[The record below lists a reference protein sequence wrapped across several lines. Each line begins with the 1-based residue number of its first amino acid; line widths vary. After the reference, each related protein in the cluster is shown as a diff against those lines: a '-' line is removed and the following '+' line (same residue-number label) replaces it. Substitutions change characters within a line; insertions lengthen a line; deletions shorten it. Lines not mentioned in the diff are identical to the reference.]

1 MTLPTTKLFKFVE
14 SLLPPK
20 IKDDPEVRYSYLFL
34 YYFVAFFSL
43 GAIVSA
49 TRVIYENWN
58 VFPLYLAIFIL
69 VSSYILMPVS
79 MVYLYYTCNLL
90 LVSHFVLILMFST
103 VFLTLFFGGGY
114 EIIFTTPIMVIPLLA
129 SFLIPSHRQ
138 VFCYLFATLA
148 AWVYFYFTEPTES
161 LFMSK
166 EEIKRATFSGGI
178 ILMSFVATLG
188 ILFSRLRTIKQTILE
203 NQRDKSKQSALI
215 KAELTRTI
223 SHELRT
229 PLTSVMGLVDILYE
243 DPRIVLKA
251 HRDALHTI
259 IQASDELKHLINSI
273 LEFSKLESHE
283 QLMEDLPFDLSS
295 VLVSTLQTH
304 LDEMNEKKLKFSCS
318 VIYNTEYRG
327 KVRGDSHQLSKI
339 IHNVLENCIKFSK
352 SGRGGVITA
361 TLTIG
366 ALKGNQTNLP
376 LIDGQQYLP
385 FHFSFTD
392 NGVGIDSVTLEKLR
406 LFRPFTSVK
415 SVHDSQVRRAGLG
428 LPIAKHI
435 AMSMNGDIY
444 INSTL
449 GEGTTVTVDCWLK
462 KVT

>member
-1 MTLPTTKLFKFVE
+1 MNTPSLFKFVE
-14 SLLPPK
+14 SFLPPK
-20 IKDDPEVRYSYLFL
+20 IKDDPEARYSYLFL
-34 YYFVAFFSL
+34 YFFVSFFTLLCIGNVSKIVYDSWNTIPLHLAICVLFISYFV
-43 GAIVSA
+43 
-49 TRVIYENWN
+49 
-58 VFPLYLAIFIL
+58 FPSCL
-69 VSSYILMPVS
+69 
-79 MVYLYYTCNLL
+79 VYLYYTCNIL
-90 LVSHFVLILMFST
+90 LVSHFVLIVIYMMF
-103 VFLTLFFGGGY
+103 FFVLKTAGGF
-114 EIIFTTPIMVIPLLA
+114 EIIFTTPIMTIPLLA

-148 AWVYFYFTEPTES
+148 AWVYFYFAEPTES
-161 LFMSK
+161 LVMTK
-166 EEIKRATFSGGI
+166 EETQKATFLSGI
-178 ILMSFVATLG
+178 CVMLMCAVLG
-188 ILFSRLRTIKQTILE
+188 VLFSKLRTIKQTTLE